1 MSNEYDWKM
10 SKCIFSDQI
19 LCVLVTA
26 LHSDRALGVFQ
37 VWFKNRRAR
46 RKRQGG
52 GSKVKSPQR
61 SQTQIFNTVL

>member
-1 MSNEYDWKM
+1 MIE
-10 SKCIFSDQI
+10 KCPNVFS
-19 LCVLVTA
+19 LTKYFVYLL
-26 LHSDRALGVFQ
+26 LHSDCVLGVFQ